1 MVDNVPPY
9 QTVMPPTSLETRMVA
24 HQAASNNKKLKIL
37 QLQIPPPLR
46 LALLQ
51 PQGSYYIKKKL
62 GRLHQEI
69 MCFILLRIF
78 TFVFML
84 ILGKVKGLS

>member
-24 HQAASNNKKLKIL
+24 HQAASNNKKLKII
-37 QLQIPPPLR
+37 QLQIPLPLR

-51 PQGSYYIKKKL
+51 PQGSYYIFKTWTIKQN
-62 GRLHQEI
+62 HVFYFVAYFHF
-69 MCFILLRIF
+69 CFHAYFR
-78 TFVFML
+78 
-84 ILGKVKGLS
+84 